1 MCVHIC
7 VCAYIYV
14 YTHIQSCISRD
25 FQKLHV
31 HLKRSTSTSYPLL
44 HQERRGSKLVSMLN
58 SQSMNTRGGERSM
71 HPKVPPPKGCCPA
84 MALQQQSNTNI
95 HNSNKGYILIYSGV
109 WAFQEKLKIQY
120 FMQFIQVNSDR
131 HCLVRIGGFCLFV
144 LGSGWA
150 VILFYKIWCMFIFFI
165 VLIGVLLYCKS

>member
-14 YTHIQSCISRD
+14 YTHIQSYISRE

-31 HLKRSTSTSYPLL
+31 HLRRITSTSDPLL

-84 MALQQQSNTNI
+84 MLGTTATKQHKHPQQQQRIYIDLLRCMSIPRKAENPVLYAI
-95 HNSNKGYILIYSGV
+95 HTGKFRQTLPCEDWWV
-109 WAFQEKLKIQY
+109 
-120 FMQFIQVNSDR
+120 
-131 HCLVRIGGFCLFV
+131 LFV
-144 LGSGWA
+144 CFGEWVGSDI
-150 VILFYKIWCMFIFFI
+150 IL
-165 VLIGVLLYCKS
+165 